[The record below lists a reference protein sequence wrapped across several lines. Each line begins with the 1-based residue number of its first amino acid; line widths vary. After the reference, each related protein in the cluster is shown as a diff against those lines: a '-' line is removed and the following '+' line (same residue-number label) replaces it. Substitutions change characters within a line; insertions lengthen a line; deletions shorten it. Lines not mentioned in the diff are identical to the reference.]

1 MRRVVAAVAAIV
13 LAIVGAVLLTNY
25 VRNADERAL
34 AGLESTDVLVVE
46 EVIPEG
52 TTAEAAEASVSLRKL
67 PVSAVAPGAL
77 ESLED
82 VAGQVTTA
90 ELQPGEVLLAAR
102 FADPASVADPTRVDP
117 PEGYQEVTIQLEAQ
131 RVLGGTLKAGDR
143 VGVIFSATIADNPN
157 TDDFDETADVTSN
170 VLDQVLVTR
179 VAFTEQ
185 AVDENGQRL
194 PQSLYVT
201 FAVTTPEAERIVF
214 GMEHAS
220 VWLTLQ
226 PEGPLVGTSEIV
238 TPGVILQ

>member
-1 MRRVVAAVAAIV
+1 M
-13 LAIVGAVLLTNY
+13 
-25 VRNADERAL
+25 
-34 AGLESTDVLVVE
+34 
-46 EVIPEG
+46 
-52 TTAEAAEASVSLRKL
+52 
-67 PVSAVAPGAL
+67 
-77 ESLED
+77 
-82 VAGQVTTA
+82 
-90 ELQPGEVLLAAR
+90 
-102 FADPASVADPTRVDP
+102 
-117 PEGYQEVTIQLEAQ
+117 
-131 RVLGGTLKAGDR
+131 
-143 VGVIFSATIADNPN
+143 IFSATIADNPN